1 MRSPF
6 APLALAVLCSH
17 LSLAQSQAQP
27 SSSPA
32 PTAVALPVSQ
42 ALTLRQALRLTLT
55 HNPDL
60 AAARLELQAMEAAE
74 IQAGARPNPELGLPA
89 AQAAPRPCS
98 GASPLSWGLSA
109 LPGWRLQRV
118 RASRPRWRC
127 RLSRPS

>member
-74 IQAGARPNPELGLPA
+74 IQAGARPNPELGLLVEDTRGSSRTTTLQWSQPIELGPKRA
-89 AQAAPRPCS
+89 ARLEAAAPP
-98 GASPLSWGLSA
+98 
-109 LPGWRLQRV
+109 Q
-118 RASRPRWRC
+118 
-127 RLSRPS
+127 